1 MLISWTLVYR
11 FFFFYLWTAAQ
22 LDCVY
27 VCVSHFPAPGRHRD
41 IYVGVCLFKTAGVT
55 NTHARAHTHLTHARA
70 AVIDDSNL
78 CLTFRREEVEGDG
91 GCWRR
96 RFGAEDGYRCYW
108 ALDPQRSGLLWI
120 LRPMRPTYRAADL
133 LDRSLC
139 VRRPSGTQVNNR
151 DWGCAFFREKKE
163 EKTHRWRWGNG
174 SNLVSSEI

>member
-70 AVIDDSNL
+70 VVIDDSNL

-163 EKTHRWRWGNG
+163 KKNTQVEMGKRQ
-174 SNLVSSEI
+174 